1 MDSWVVYALAA
12 FFAFGMANFLMKF
25 VSGKIPAALLSV
37 IYIGMAF
44 ATVFAIFIFNR
55 TLSFQLQV
63 SNIILFASL
72 AGIIL
77 GIGIFSALTALGLG
91 LGSKVVTVFNMNTLL
106 TVVLLVLL
114 MGEKLTPKVTLGI
127 AFAVLSLYLL
137 TT

>member
-1 MDSWVVYALAA
+1 MDSWVVYAFAA
-12 FFAFGMANFLMKF
+12 FFAFGVANFIMKF
-25 VSGKIPAALLSV
+25 VSDKIPAAPLSV
-37 IYIGMAF
+37 IYLGMAF
-44 ATVFAIFIFNR
+44 ATVLAIFVFNH
-55 TLSFQLQV
+55 TSSFQLQT
-63 SNIILFASL
+63 SNIIFFAAL

-91 LGSKVVTVFNMNTLL
+91 LGSKVVTVYNMNTLL

-114 MGEKLTPKVTLGI
+114 LGEKLTPKVTLGV